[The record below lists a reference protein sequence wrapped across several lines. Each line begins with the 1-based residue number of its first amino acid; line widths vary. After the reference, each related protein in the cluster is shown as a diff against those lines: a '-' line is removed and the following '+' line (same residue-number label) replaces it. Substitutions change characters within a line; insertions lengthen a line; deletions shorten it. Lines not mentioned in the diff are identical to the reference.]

1 MITLDLRD
9 ALARATADLAPEPR
23 DPKLR
28 PAGQPGRYS
37 SSIPF
42 ALAKFCQTDPEFLA
56 RLLAARLAGELWVA
70 SAAVTGNG
78 YVTVTVTR
86 EALASVAARVRA
98 AGPACVRS
106 EVLRG
111 VIVPRPPA
119 LTWETAATWEKARI
133 AVAAEVTARLAGAAG
148 AIVADGAIGTDNA
161 AVPSSAIAASNGLVA
176 DAIAYAGRD
185 AVRLA
190 LGRAIPG
197 KPAQVGPADIARHVL
212 DNPAYAVRYAHS
224 RATSGVR
231 WVASLAA
238 SGEATEP
245 CLPADPADLALLD
258 ALSWLP
264 ERVAIAARR
273 GRPDGFTRYLEDLA
287 SAAIAAARFTSPAD
301 NGRLALARD
310 LMEGARAGLAAGL
323 GLLGVSAPGRL

>member
-9 ALARATADLAPEPR
+9 ALARATADLDLEPPDPE
-23 DPKLR
+23 LR

-42 ALAKFCQTDPEFLA
+42 SLAKFRQTDPEFLA
-56 RLLAARLAGELWVA
+56 RLLAARLAGELWIA

-78 YVTVTVTR
+78 YVTVTVTP
-86 EALASVAARVRA
+86 EKLASVAARVRA
-98 AGPACVRS
+98 AGPDCIRS
-106 EVLRG
+106 QALRG
-111 VIVPRPPA
+111 VIVSRPPA
-119 LTWETAATWEKARI
+119 LTWEASATWEKARS
-133 AVAAEVTARLAGAAG
+133 AVAAEVTAGLAGAAG
-148 AIVADGAIGTDNA
+148 ATVADSALTDD
-161 AVPSSAIAASNGLVA
+161 AVPGDATAATGLVA

-185 AVRLA
+185 AVRFA
-190 LGRAIPG
+190 LGRAMPG
-197 KPAQVGPADIARHVL
+197 KPVQVVPADIARHVL

-224 RATSGVR
+224 RAASGVR

-238 SGEATEP
+238 SGEAAEP

-273 GRPDGFTRYLEDLA
+273 GRPDEFTRYLEDLA
-287 SAAIAAARFTSPAD
+287 RATIAAARFTSPAD
-301 NGRLALARD
+301 NRRLALARD
-310 LMEGARAGLAAGL
+310 LMEAARAGLAAGL
-323 GLLGVSAPGRL
+323 GLLGVSAPERL

>member
-9 ALARATADLAPEPR
+9 ALARATADLAPEPP

-42 ALAKFCQTDPEFLA
+42 SLAKFCQTDPEFLA
-56 RLLAARLAGELWVA
+56 RLLAARLAGELWIA

-86 EALASVAARVRA
+86 EMLASVAARVRA
-98 AGPACVRS
+98 AGPDCVRS
-106 EVLRG
+106 DVLRG

-119 LTWETAATWEKARI
+119 LTWETAATWERARS

-148 AIVADGAIGTDNA
+148 ATVAESTLTSDATVPGGASA
-161 AVPSSAIAASNGLVA
+161 ADGLVA
-176 DAIAYAGRD
+176 GAISHAGRD
-185 AVRLA
+185 AVRFA

-197 KPAQVGPADIARHVL
+197 KPVQVGPADIARHVL

-224 RATSGVR
+224 RAASGVR

-238 SGEATEP
+238 SGEAAEP

-264 ERVAIAARR
+264 ERVAMAARR
-273 GRPDGFTRYLEDLA
+273 GRPDEFTRYLEDLA
-287 SAAIAAARFTSPAD
+287 SATIAAARFTSPAD
-301 NGRLALARD
+301 NRRLALVRD
-310 LMEGARAGLAAGL
+310 LMEAARTGLAAGL
-323 GLLGVSAPGRL
+323 GLLGVSAPERL